1 MNGNFLTGA
10 GYFLRGLG
18 MIFQPGLRQF
28 VMVPLAANILLFSLM
43 GWGLVPACVSIFMTP
58 LC

>member
-1 MNGNFLTGA
+1 MTMNGNFLTGA

-43 GWGLVPACVSIFMTP
+43 GWGTVPASV
-58 LC
+58 